1 MEKYKYHLEKYHPG
15 SKKPCPQCGRKVCF
29 TRYVDASGNHVFP
42 KHVGRCDHEHSCG
55 YHFSPSDYFREN
67 PEESISL
74 SRKHVITP
82 KNLSVTIKEQLPS
95 FIDRSIMEQTLSH
108 YAINPLYTFLARC
121 MGKAEADRL
130 CSLYRIGTSRKWG
143 GSAVFWQVD
152 CNGRVHTGKIMLYDA
167 ITGKRV
173 KHPQPHVCWV
183 HTEMRLKDY
192 HLRQCFFG
200 EHLLSLYP
208 DWKVFVVESE
218 KTAVIASHFMPDVLW
233 VATGGKNGC
242 FNERAISS
250 LAGRDVVLMPDLG
263 ATQEWQARLP
273 MLDKVCRSVSV
284 NDILETMATDE
295 QRSQGLDIADF
306 LLKED
311 TPQMILK
318 KMIDRNPALQTLI
331 DELRLELVQEP

>member
-306 LLKED
+306 LLMED
-311 TPQMILK
+311 TPQMILQ

>member
-1 MEKYKYHLEKYHPG
+1 
-15 SKKPCPQCGRKVCF
+15 
-29 TRYVDASGNHVFP
+29 
-42 KHVGRCDHEHSCG
+42 
-55 YHFSPSDYFREN
+55 
-67 PEESISL
+67 
-74 SRKHVITP
+74 
-82 KNLSVTIKEQLPS
+82 
-95 FIDRSIMEQTLSH
+95 MEQTLSH

-121 MGKAEADRL
+121 MGKAETDRL

-143 GSAVFWQVD
+143 GSVVFWQVD

-273 MLDKVCRSVSV
+273 MLYKVCRSVSV

-306 LLKED
+306 LLMEA
-311 TPQMILK
+311 TPQMILQ

>member
-55 YHFSPSDYFREN
+55 YHFTPSDYFREN

-121 MGKAEADRL
+121 IGKEEADRL

-306 LLKED
+306 LLMED
-311 TPQMILK
+311 TPQMILQ

>member
-15 SKKPCPQCGRKVCF
+15 SKKLCPQCGRKFCF
-29 TRYVDASGNHVFP
+29 TRYVDACGNYVFP
-42 KHVGRCDHEHSCG
+42 EHVGRCDHEHSCG
-55 YHFSPSDYFREN
+55 YHFTPSDYFREN

-82 KNLSVTIKEQLPS
+82 KNSFVPIQEQPPS
-95 FIDRSIMEQTLSH
+95 LIDGSIMEQTLSH

-121 MGKAEADRL
+121 MGKEEADRL
-130 CSLYRIGTSRKWG
+130 CSLYRIGTSREWG

-152 CNGRVHTGKIMLYDA
+152 CNGSVRTGKIMLYDA
-167 ITGKRV
+167 TTGKRV
-173 KHPQPHVCWV
+173 KHPQSHVCWV
-183 HTEMRLKDY
+183 HTEIRLKDY

-200 EHLLSLYP
+200 EHLLPLYP
-208 DWKVFVVESE
+208 DRKVFVVESE

-233 VATGGKNGC
+233 IATGGKNGC
-242 FNERAISS
+242 FNERTVSV

-263 ATQEWQARLP
+263 ATQEWQARIP
-273 MLDKVCRSVSV
+273 ILDKNCRSVSV
-284 NDILETMATDE
+284 NDMLETMATEE

-306 LLKED
+306 LLMED
-311 TPQMILK
+311 TPQMILQ

-331 DELRLELVQEP
+331 DGLSLELTNE

>member
-29 TRYVDASGNHVFP
+29 TRYVDACGNHVFP

-143 GSAVFWQVD
+143 GSAVLWQVD

-173 KHPQPHVCWV
+173 EHPQPHVCWV

-273 MLDKVCRSVSV
+273 MLDKVCRSVSA

-306 LLKED
+306 LLMED
-311 TPQMILK
+311 TPQMILQ

>member
-42 KHVGRCDHEHSCG
+42 KHVGRCDHEHTCG

-67 PEESISL
+67 PEESTSL

-82 KNLSVTIKEQLPS
+82 KNSFVPIQEQPPS
-95 FIDRSIMEQTLSH
+95 LIDRSIMEQTLSH

-121 MGKAEADRL
+121 MGKEETDRL

-143 GSAVFWQVD
+143 GAAIFWQVD
-152 CNGRVHTGKIMLYDA
+152 YNGRVRTGKIMLYDA
-167 ITGKRV
+167 TTGKRV
-173 KHPQPHVCWV
+173 KHPHSHVCWV

-192 HLRQCFFG
+192 HLFQCFFG
-200 EHLLSLYP
+200 EHLLPLYP
-208 DWKVFVVESE
+208 DRKVFVVESE

-242 FNERAISS
+242 FNERAVIA

-284 NDILETMATDE
+284 NDILETIATEE

-306 LLKED
+306 LLMED
-311 TPQMILK
+311 TPQMILQ

-331 DELRLELVQEP
+331 DGLSLVLVEEP

>member
-15 SKKPCPQCGRKVCF
+15 SKKSCPQCGRKVCF
-29 TRYVDASGNHVFP
+29 TRYVDACGDYVFP
-42 KHVGRCDHEHSCG
+42 EYVGRCDHEHSCG
-55 YHFSPSDYFREN
+55 YHFTPGDYFREN
-67 PEESISL
+67 PAESISL
-74 SRKHVITP
+74 PRKHVIMP
-82 KNLSVTIKEQLPS
+82 KISSVPIKEQPPS

-121 MGKAEADRL
+121 MGKEEADRL

-143 GSAVFWQVD
+143 GAAVFWQVD
-152 CNGRVHTGKIMLYDA
+152 CNGRVRTGKIMLYDA
-167 ITGKRV
+167 TTGKRV

-200 EHLLSLYP
+200 EHLLPLYP
-208 DWKVFVVESE
+208 DRKVFVVESE
-218 KTAVIASHFMPDVLW
+218 KTSVIASHFMPDVLW
-233 VATGGKNGC
+233 IATGGKNGC
-242 FNERAISS
+242 FNERAITA
-250 LAGRDVVLMPDLG
+250 LADRDVVLMPDLG

-284 NDILETMATDE
+284 NDIMETMATEE

-306 LLKED
+306 LLMED
-311 TPQMILK
+311 TPQMILQ

-331 DELRLELVQEP
+331 DGLSLVLVEEP

>member
-15 SKKPCPQCGRKVCF
+15 SKKTCPQCGRKVCF
-29 TRYVDASGNHVFP
+29 TRYVDASGDYVVP
-42 KHVGRCDHEHSCG
+42 EHVGRCDHEHSCG

-74 SRKHVITP
+74 SRKHVITT
-82 KNLSVTIKEQLPS
+82 KNLSVTIKEQPPS

-121 MGKAEADRL
+121 MGKEETDRL

-143 GSAVFWQVD
+143 GAAIFWQVD
-152 CNGRVHTGKIMLYDA
+152 YNGRVRTGKIMLYDA
-167 ITGKRV
+167 TTGKRV
-173 KHPQPHVCWV
+173 KHPHSHVCWV

-192 HLRQCFFG
+192 HLFQCFFG
-200 EHLLSLYP
+200 EHLLPLYP
-208 DWKVFVVESE
+208 DRKVFVVESE

-233 VATGGKNGC
+233 VATGGKNGR
-242 FNERAISS
+242 FNERAVIA

-284 NDILETMATDE
+284 NDILETIATEE

-306 LLKED
+306 LLMED
-311 TPQMILK
+311 TPQMILQ

-331 DELRLELVQEP
+331 DGLSLVLVEEP

>member
-29 TRYVDASGNHVFP
+29 TRYVAASGNHVFP

-55 YHFSPSDYFREN
+55 YHFTPSDYFREN

-74 SRKHVITP
+74 SRKHVIMP

-121 MGKAEADRL
+121 MGKEETDRL

-152 CNGRVHTGKIMLYDA
+152 CNGRVRTGKIMLYDA
-167 ITGKRV
+167 TTGKRV

-233 VATGGKNGC
+233 VATGGKNGR
-242 FNERAISS
+242 FNERAVIA

-284 NDILETMATDE
+284 NDILETIATEE

-306 LLKED
+306 LLMED
-311 TPQMILK
+311 TPQMILQ

-331 DELRLELVQEP
+331 DGLSLVLVEEP

>member
-121 MGKAEADRL
+121 MGKAETDRL

-143 GSAVFWQVD
+143 GSVVFWQVD

-200 EHLLSLYP
+200 EHLLPLYP
-208 DWKVFVVESE
+208 DRKVFLVESE

-233 VATGGKNGC
+233 IATGGKNGC

-273 MLDKVCRSVSV
+273 MLYKVCRSVSV

-306 LLKED
+306 LLMEA
-311 TPQMILK
+311 TPQMILQ

>member
-15 SKKPCPQCGRKVCF
+15 SKKLCPQCGRKFCF
-29 TRYVDASGNHVFP
+29 TRYVDACGNYVFP
-42 KHVGRCDHEHSCG
+42 EHVGRCDHEHSCG
-55 YHFSPSDYFREN
+55 YHFTPSDYFREN

-74 SRKHVITP
+74 SRKHVITT
-82 KNLSVTIKEQLPS
+82 KNLSVTIKEQPPS

-121 MGKAEADRL
+121 MGKEETDRL

-143 GSAVFWQVD
+143 GAAIFWQVD
-152 CNGRVHTGKIMLYDA
+152 YNGRVRTGKIMLYDA
-167 ITGKRV
+167 TTGKRV
-173 KHPQPHVCWV
+173 KHPHSHVCWV

-192 HLRQCFFG
+192 HLFQCFFG
-200 EHLLSLYP
+200 EHLLPLYP
-208 DWKVFVVESE
+208 DRKVFVVESE

-233 VATGGKNGC
+233 VATGGKNGR
-242 FNERAISS
+242 FNERAVIA

-284 NDILETMATDE
+284 NDILETIATEE

-306 LLKED
+306 LLMED
-311 TPQMILK
+311 TPQMILQ
-318 KMIDRNPALQTLI
+318 KMINRNPALQTLI
-331 DELRLELVQEP
+331 DELGLEIIEEP

>member
-15 SKKPCPQCGRKVCF
+15 SKKTCPQCGRKVCF

-74 SRKHVITP
+74 LRKHVITP

-192 HLRQCFFG
+192 HLFQCFFG
-200 EHLLSLYP
+200 EHLLPLYP
-208 DWKVFVVESE
+208 DRKVFVVESE

-233 VATGGKNGC
+233 VATGGKNGR
-242 FNERAISS
+242 FNERAVIA

-284 NDILETMATDE
+284 NDILETIATEE

-306 LLKED
+306 LLMED
-311 TPQMILK
+311 TPQMILQ

-331 DELRLELVQEP
+331 DGLSLVLVEEP

>member
-121 MGKAEADRL
+121 MGKEETDRL

-143 GSAVFWQVD
+143 GAAIFWQVD
-152 CNGRVHTGKIMLYDA
+152 YNGRVRTGKIMLYDA
-167 ITGKRV
+167 TTGKRV
-173 KHPQPHVCWV
+173 KHPHSHVCWV

-192 HLRQCFFG
+192 HLFQCFFG
-200 EHLLSLYP
+200 EHLLPLYP
-208 DWKVFVVESE
+208 DRKVFVVESE

-233 VATGGKNGC
+233 VATGGKNGR
-242 FNERAISS
+242 FNERAVIA

-284 NDILETMATDE
+284 NDILETIATEE

-306 LLKED
+306 LLMED
-311 TPQMILK
+311 TPQMILQ

-331 DELRLELVQEP
+331 DGLSLVLVEEP

>member
-1 MEKYKYHLEKYHPG
+1 ML
-15 SKKPCPQCGRKVCF
+15 
-29 TRYVDASGNHVFP
+29 N
-42 KHVGRCDHEHSCG
+42 
-55 YHFSPSDYFREN
+55 
-67 PEESISL
+67 
-74 SRKHVITP
+74 
-82 KNLSVTIKEQLPS
+82 
-95 FIDRSIMEQTLSH
+95 
-108 YAINPLYTFLARC
+108 TFLARC

-208 DWKVFVVESE
+208 GWKVFVVESE

-306 LLKED
+306 LLMED
-311 TPQMILK
+311 TPQMILQ

>member
-29 TRYVDASGNHVFP
+29 TRYVAASGNHVFP

-74 SRKHVITP
+74 SRKHVITT
-82 KNLSVTIKEQLPS
+82 KNLSVTIKEQPPS

-121 MGKAEADRL
+121 MGKEETDRL

-143 GSAVFWQVD
+143 GAAIFWQVD
-152 CNGRVHTGKIMLYDA
+152 YNGRVRTGKIMLYDA
-167 ITGKRV
+167 TTGKRV
-173 KHPQPHVCWV
+173 KHPHSHVCWV

-192 HLRQCFFG
+192 HLFQCFFG
-200 EHLLSLYP
+200 EHLLPLYP
-208 DWKVFVVESE
+208 DRKVFVVESE

-233 VATGGKNGC
+233 VATGGKNGR
-242 FNERAISS
+242 FNERAVIA

-284 NDILETMATDE
+284 NDILETIATEE

-306 LLKED
+306 LLMED
-311 TPQMILK
+311 TPQMILQ

-331 DELRLELVQEP
+331 DGLSLVLVEEP

>member
-74 SRKHVITP
+74 LRKHVITP

-306 LLKED
+306 LLMED
-311 TPQMILK
+311 TPQMILQ

>member
-1 MEKYKYHLEKYHPG
+1 
-15 SKKPCPQCGRKVCF
+15 
-29 TRYVDASGNHVFP
+29 
-42 KHVGRCDHEHSCG
+42 
-55 YHFSPSDYFREN
+55 
-67 PEESISL
+67 
-74 SRKHVITP
+74 
-82 KNLSVTIKEQLPS
+82 
-95 FIDRSIMEQTLSH
+95 MEQTLSH

-121 MGKAEADRL
+121 MGKEETDRL

-143 GSAVFWQVD
+143 GAAIFWQVD
-152 CNGRVHTGKIMLYDA
+152 YNGRVRTGKIMLYDA
-167 ITGKRV
+167 TTGKRV
-173 KHPQPHVCWV
+173 KHPHSHVCWV

-192 HLRQCFFG
+192 HLFQCFFG
-200 EHLLSLYP
+200 EHLLPLYP
-208 DWKVFVVESE
+208 DRKVFVVESE

-284 NDILETMATDE
+284 NDILETIATEE

-306 LLKED
+306 LLMED
-311 TPQMILK
+311 TPQMILQ

>member
-55 YHFSPSDYFREN
+55 YHFTPSDYFREN

-121 MGKAEADRL
+121 IGKEEADRL

-152 CNGRVHTGKIMLYDA
+152 CNGRVRTGKIMLYDA
-167 ITGKRV
+167 TTGKRV

-183 HTEMRLKDY
+183 HTEMRLRDY
-192 HLRQCFFG
+192 RLRQCFFG

-306 LLKED
+306 LLMED
-311 TPQMILK
+311 TPQMILQ

>member
-152 CNGRVHTGKIMLYDA
+152 YNGRVHTGKIMLYDA

-306 LLKED
+306 LLMED
-311 TPQMILK
+311 TPQMILQ
-318 KMIDRNPALQTLI
+318 KMINRNPALQTLI

>member
-121 MGKAEADRL
+121 MGKAETDRL

-143 GSAVFWQVD
+143 GSVVFWQVD
-152 CNGRVHTGKIMLYDA
+152 CNGRVHTGTIMLYDA

-250 LAGRDVVLMPDLG
+250 LAGRDVVLMPALG

-273 MLDKVCRSVSV
+273 MLYKVCRSVSV

-306 LLKED
+306 LLMEA
-311 TPQMILK
+311 TPQMILQ

>member
-15 SKKPCPQCGRKVCF
+15 SKKLCPQCGRKFCF
-29 TRYVDASGNHVFP
+29 TRYVDACGNYVFP
-42 KHVGRCDHEHSCG
+42 EHVGRCDHEHSCG

-82 KNLSVTIKEQLPS
+82 KNLPVTIKEQFPS
-95 FIDRSIMEQTLSH
+95 FIERNIMEQTLSH

-121 MGKAEADRL
+121 MGKEETDRL

-143 GSAVFWQVD
+143 GAAIFWQVD
-152 CNGRVHTGKIMLYDA
+152 YNGRVRTGKIMLYDA
-167 ITGKRV
+167 TTGKRV
-173 KHPQPHVCWV
+173 KHPHSHVCWV

-192 HLRQCFFG
+192 HLFQCFFG
-200 EHLLSLYP
+200 EHLLPLYP
-208 DWKVFVVESE
+208 DRKVFVVESE

-242 FNERAISS
+242 FNERAVIA

-284 NDILETMATDE
+284 NDILETIATEE

-306 LLKED
+306 LLMED
-311 TPQMILK
+311 TPQMILQ

-331 DELRLELVQEP
+331 DGLSLVLVEEP

>member
-15 SKKPCPQCGRKVCF
+15 SKKLCPQCGRKFCF
-29 TRYVDASGNHVFP
+29 TRYVDACGNYVFP
-42 KHVGRCDHEHSCG
+42 EHVGRCDHEHSCG
-55 YHFSPSDYFREN
+55 YHCTPSDYFREN

-74 SRKHVITP
+74 SRKHVITT
-82 KNLSVTIKEQLPS
+82 KNLSVTIKEQPPS

-121 MGKAEADRL
+121 MGKEETDRL

-143 GSAVFWQVD
+143 GAAIFWQVD
-152 CNGRVHTGKIMLYDA
+152 YNGRVRTGKIMLYDA

-200 EHLLSLYP
+200 EHLLPLYP
-208 DWKVFVVESE
+208 DRKVFVVESE

-233 VATGGKNGC
+233 IATGGKNGC
-242 FNERAISS
+242 FNERTVSV

-263 ATQEWQARLP
+263 ATQEWQARIP
-273 MLDKVCRSVSV
+273 ILDKNCRSVSV
-284 NDILETMATDE
+284 NDMLETMATEE

-306 LLKED
+306 LLMED
-311 TPQMILK
+311 TPQMILQ

-331 DELRLELVQEP
+331 DGLSLELTNE

>member
-74 SRKHVITP
+74 LRKHVITP

-242 FNERAISS
+242 FNERAASV

-306 LLKED
+306 LLMED
-311 TPQMILK
+311 TPQMILQ

>member
-1 MEKYKYHLEKYHPG
+1 
-15 SKKPCPQCGRKVCF
+15 
-29 TRYVDASGNHVFP
+29 
-42 KHVGRCDHEHSCG
+42 
-55 YHFSPSDYFREN
+55 
-67 PEESISL
+67 
-74 SRKHVITP
+74 
-82 KNLSVTIKEQLPS
+82 
-95 FIDRSIMEQTLSH
+95 MEQTLSH

-121 MGKAEADRL
+121 MGKAETDRL

-143 GSAVFWQVD
+143 GSVVFWQVD

-200 EHLLSLYP
+200 EHLLPLYP
-208 DWKVFVVESE
+208 DRKVFVVESE
-218 KTAVIASHFMPDVLW
+218 KTAVIASHFMSDVLW
-233 VATGGKNGC
+233 IATGGKNGC
-242 FNERAISS
+242 FNERAASA

-263 ATQEWQARLP
+263 ATQEWQARIP
-273 MLDKVCRSVSV
+273 ILDKNCRSVSV
-284 NDILETMATDE
+284 NDMLETMATEE

-306 LLKED
+306 LLMED
-311 TPQMILK
+311 TPQMILQ

-331 DELRLELVQEP
+331 DGLSLELTNE

>member
-82 KNLSVTIKEQLPS
+82 KNSFVPIQEQPPS
-95 FIDRSIMEQTLSH
+95 LIDRSIMEQTLSH

-273 MLDKVCRSVSV
+273 MLYKVCRSVSV

-306 LLKED
+306 LLMEA
-311 TPQMILK
+311 TPQMILQ

>member
-15 SKKPCPQCGRKVCF
+15 SKKTCPQCDRRACF
-29 TRYVDASGNHVFP
+29 TRYVDTSGDYVFP
-42 KHVGRCDHEHSCG
+42 EHVGRCDHEHSCG

-74 SRKHVITP
+74 SRKHVITTN
-82 KNLSVTIKEQLPS
+82 NLSVTIKEQPPS

-121 MGKAEADRL
+121 MGKEEADRL

-143 GSAVFWQVD
+143 GAAVFWQVD
-152 CNGRVHTGKIMLYDA
+152 YNGRVRTGKIMLYDA
-167 ITGKRV
+167 TTGKRV
-173 KHPQPHVCWV
+173 KHPHSHVCWV

-192 HLRQCFFG
+192 HLFQCFFG
-200 EHLLSLYP
+200 EHLLPLYP
-208 DWKVFVVESE
+208 DWKVLVVESE

-233 VATGGKNGC
+233 IATGGKNGC
-242 FNERAISS
+242 FNERAVIA

-284 NDILETMATDE
+284 NDILETIATEE

-306 LLKED
+306 LLMED
-311 TPQMILK
+311 TPQMTLQ
-318 KMIDRNPALQTLI
+318 KMIDCNPALQTLI
-331 DELRLELVQEP
+331 DELGLVLVDEP